1 MYAALKNN
9 DWEKFTWDRN
19 FKRIISVLCALLL
32 VISTTL
38 FIKLWCLI
46 DVPVTDDLLPV
57 AAQKNSSWN
66 QTLALHTCTAQESE
80 FAGARFESFGLAWSG
95 CYSDMYLMSF
105 DFDDKDSYTLL
116 DVGSNKGYAVAT
128 WFAFFLPDLKITQ
141 ANLYQYLNAADKV
154 TYACGSCNDCEDPPM
169 KAQYTKSNI
178 TLHIH
183 AFEPQ
188 PGTADLL
195 KGVQTWMNVSAR
207 SQSTFDVYGMAV
219 SK

>member
-1 MYAALKNN
+1 MYVALKNS

-19 FKRIISVLCALLL
+19 FKRIISVLCAFLL

-38 FIKLWCLI
+38 FIKLLCLI
-46 DVPVTDDLLPV
+46 DVPVTDVVHPV
-57 AAQKNSSWN
+57 TAQTNPPCN
-66 QTLALHTCTAQESE
+66 PTLALHTCTLQESE
-80 FAGARFESFGLAWSG
+80 LAGARFESFGPAWSG
-95 CYSDMYLMSF
+95 CYSDMYLTSF
-105 DFDDKDSYTLL
+105 DFDGKDSYTLL
-116 DVGSNKGYAVAT
+116 DVGSNKAYAVAT
-128 WFAFFLPDLKITQ
+128 WFDFFLPDLSITQ
-141 ANLYQYLNAADKV
+141 ANLFQYLNAKDKV
-154 TYACGSCNDCEDPPM
+154 TYACGSCNDCEDLPI
-169 KAQYTKSNI
+169 KAQYTKANI

-195 KGVQTWMNVSAR
+195 KEVQTWMNVSAR